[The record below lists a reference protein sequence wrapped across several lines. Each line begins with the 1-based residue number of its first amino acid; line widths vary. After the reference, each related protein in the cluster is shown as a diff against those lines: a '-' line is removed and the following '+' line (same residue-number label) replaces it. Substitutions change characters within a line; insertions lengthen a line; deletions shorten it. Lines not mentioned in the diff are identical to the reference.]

1 MIATAEEGPALTVAT
16 EEETFSMQDAY
27 LPAARLALKENLDK
41 QAMKAHRRG
50 NKSI

>member
-16 EEETFSMQDAY
+16 EEETFSMQDA
-27 LPAARLALKENLDK
+27 ARLALKENLDK